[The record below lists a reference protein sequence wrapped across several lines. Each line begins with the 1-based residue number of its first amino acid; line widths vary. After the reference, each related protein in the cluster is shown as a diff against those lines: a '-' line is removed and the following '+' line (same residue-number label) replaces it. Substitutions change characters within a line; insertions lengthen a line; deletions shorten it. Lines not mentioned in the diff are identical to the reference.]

1 MNSRT
6 LDLVYGTVLFAIA
19 MALYWVSF
27 DLQVAGRSIASDPAW
42 FPRLLL
48 GMMLIAAVVLGGRA
62 LARRSTARGVPLRG
76 QALAITVGAAGLYL
90 MSFYEIG
97 FIPSTLVV
105 IPVMSWLLGFRRPL
119 VITLVTVALTIT
131 LWYAFTLL
139 LNVTPPGFALP
150 VPA

>member
-1 MNSRT
+1 MTTRT
-6 LDLVYGTVLFAIA
+6 LDLIYGTLLFAAA

-48 GMMLIAAVVLGGRA
+48 GMMLVAAVGLGARA
-62 LARRSTARGVPLRG
+62 LARRSTAAGASLRG
-76 QALAITVGAAGLYL
+76 KALAITVGIAGLYL
-90 MSFYEIG
+90 TSFNEIG
-97 FIPSTLVV
+97 FVPSTLVL

-119 VITLVTVALTIT
+119 VLLLLTVILTIT
-131 LWYAFTLL
+131 LWYAFALL